1 MVVHAHPDD
10 ESSQTGGTLA
20 YYAAAGW
27 RTVLVTCTDG
37 SQGDGGDGVKPGQP
51 GHRPQ
56 QVTAQRSRELA
67 TAANILG
74 VCDLVTLGYPD
85 SGIPGDHDPPS
96 PPEAFSRRPLAP
108 MADRLAD
115 LLRAYHPDVL
125 ITYPPNGLSGH
136 PDHIRTHD
144 LVRAALDITC
154 AADETTAAVVPRLY
168 YIALSRSRLASLASQ
183 ARAELGPEAWFP
195 PESMAIDDALITTAV
210 DITNYWDIKLA
221 ALRTH
226 ASQSDAAALLSLFT
240 AASRRDAV
248 RRFEEYVRADP
259 HADPPHSRETG
270 FQAISR

>member
-20 YYAAAGW
+20 RYAAAGW

-56 QVTAQRSRELA
+56 QVAAQRSRELA
-67 TAANILG
+67 AAANILG

-85 SGIPGDHDPPS
+85 SGVPGDHDPPS

-108 MADRLAD
+108 MADRLAE

-144 LVRAALDITC
+144 LVRAALDMTC
-154 AADETTAAVVPRLY
+154 VAAETTATEVPQLY
-168 YIALSRSRLASLASQ
+168 YIALSRSRLASLAAQ
-183 ARAELGPEAWFP
+183 AHAELGPEAWFP
-195 PESMAIDDALITTAV
+195 PESMATDDTQITTAV
-210 DITNYWDIKLA
+210 DITDYWDIKLA
-221 ALRTH
+221 ALGAH
-226 ASQSDAAALLSLFT
+226 ASQSDAAALLTLFT
-240 AASRRDAV
+240 AAGRRDGASW
-248 RRFEEYVRADP
+248 FEEYVRAELN
-259 HADPPHSRETG
+259 ADQPHSRETG
-270 FQAISR
+270 FRAIFR